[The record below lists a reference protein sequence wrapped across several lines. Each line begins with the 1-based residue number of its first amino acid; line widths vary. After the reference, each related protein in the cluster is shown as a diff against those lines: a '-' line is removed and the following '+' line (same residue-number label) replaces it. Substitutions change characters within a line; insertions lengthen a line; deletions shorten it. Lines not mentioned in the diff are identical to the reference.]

1 MSKNDLNCNVVRI
14 ELTFNKLHK
23 VKMNNQI
30 KPLRIFFQ
38 LFVFIFLLLNQN
50 VNSQFTWTRTY
61 GGAANDEAFSSLQ
74 TRDGNYVVVGDS
86 GYGLSS
92 VVIKYSKQGDVLW
105 KKSLPSAERVYLN
118 AAEDPGGNL
127 YFNTI
132 SGLLKMNSS
141 GVTLWKRNYSPVI
154 SFQYLK
160 FVDNNKNL
168 LCYGNN
174 SLGKIDS
181 AGRLLWYKDYLN
193 NQFPNTFVLS
203 AVEMNNSYYLTGIVQ
218 STGYQGFIRRLDTA
232 GNILWSKYTNTGTML
247 CSIVKSSNG
256 SLIVSGNNNN
266 YLYCRKVDLN
276 GNTAWDRTYTSDSLM
291 NGYAIIKAGQNK
303 FAIAS
308 GGYGIHSKFIMID
321 SGGSLVVNKTHY
333 YSVLDKVM
341 YLSVSAPNDSGF
353 IITGY
358 IKPQGTATFNWL
370 VVKTDKFGNT
380 TPIGIEPI
388 NNAIPEQF
396 NLYQNYP
403 NPFNP
408 STNIRF
414 EIPSEDHKHAI
425 DLNFSVY
432 DITGREVYAINESKS
447 PGTYE
452 ITFDG
457 SKLTSGIYF
466 YTLRAGEF
474 SQTQK
479 MILLK

>member
-1 MSKNDLNCNVVRI
+1 
-14 ELTFNKLHK
+14 
-23 VKMNNQI
+23 MNNLF
-30 KPLRIFFQ
+30 KPLPAFLKI
-38 LFVFIFLLLNQN
+38 VFILALILDQHA
-50 VNSQFTWTRTY
+50 NSQFTWTRTY

-92 VVIKYSKQGDVLW
+92 VVIKYSKQGDMIW

-118 AAEDPGGNL
+118 AAEDPAGNL
-127 YFNTI
+127 YFNTA
-132 SGLLKMNSS
+132 SGVMKTNSS
-141 GVTLWKRNYSPVI
+141 GVTLWKRNYSAVI
-154 SFQYLK
+154 GFQCLK
-160 FVDNNKNL
+160 FVDNSKNL

-181 AGRLLWYKDYLN
+181 SGRLLWYKSYQN
-193 NQFPNTFVLS
+193 IQYANTFVLG
-203 AVEMNNSYYLTGIVQ
+203 AIELNNSYYLTGIVQ
-218 STGYQGFIRRLDTA
+218 STGYQGFIRKLDTA
-232 GNILWSKYTNTGTML
+232 GNVLWSKYTNTGTML

-276 GNTAWDRTYTSDSLM
+276 GNTSWDRTYTADSLM
-291 NGYAIIKAGQNK
+291 NGYAIINAGHNRY
-303 FAIAS
+303 AIAS

-321 SGGSLVVNKTHY
+321 SMGNIAVNKTHF
-333 YSVLDKVM
+333 YSALDKVM
-341 YLSVSAPNDSGF
+341 YLSVSSPSDSGF

-358 IKPQGTATFNWL
+358 IKPQGATTFNWL
-370 VVKTDKFGNT
+370 VVKTDKLGNT

-388 NNAIPEQF
+388 NSAVPEQF
-396 NLYQNYP
+396 KMYQNYP

-414 EIPSEDHKHAI
+414 EIPYTAGK
-425 DLNFSVY
+425 NVY
-432 DITGREVYAINESKS
+432 DLYFKVYDLTGREVYAVNETK
-447 PGTYE
+447 PAGTYE
-452 ITFDG
+452 LTFDG

-466 YTLRAGEF
+466 YTLQAGEF
-474 SQTQK
+474 KQTRK

>member
-1 MSKNDLNCNVVRI
+1 
-14 ELTFNKLHK
+14 
-23 VKMNNQI
+23 MNNLF
-30 KPLRIFFQ
+30 KPLPAFLKI
-38 LFVFIFLLLNQN
+38 VFILALILGQHA
-50 VNSQFTWTRTY
+50 NSQFTWTRTF

-92 VVIKYSKQGDVLW
+92 VVIKYSKQGDMIW

-118 AAEDPGGNL
+118 AAEDPAGNL
-127 YFNTI
+127 YFNTL
-132 SGLLKMNSS
+132 SGVLKTNSS
-141 GVTLWKRNYSPVI
+141 GVTLWKRNYSAVI
-154 SFQYLK
+154 GFQCLK

-181 AGRLLWYKDYLN
+181 SGRLLWYKNFQNIQYA
-193 NQFPNTFVLS
+193 NTFVLG
-203 AVEMNNSYYLTGIVQ
+203 AIELNNSYYLTGIVQ
-218 STGYQGFIRRLDTA
+218 SIGYQGFIRKLDTA
-232 GNILWSKYTNTGTML
+232 GNVLWSKYTNTGTML
-247 CSIVKSSNG
+247 CSIVRSSNG

-276 GNTAWDRTYTSDSLM
+276 GNTSWDRTYTADSLM
-291 NGYAIIKAGQNK
+291 NGYAIIKAGHNR

-321 SGGSLVVNKTHY
+321 SMGNIAINKTHF
-333 YSVLDKVM
+333 YSALDKVM
-341 YLSVSAPNDSGF
+341 YLSVSSPNDSGF

-358 IKPQGTATFNWL
+358 IKPQGATTFNWL

-380 TPIGIEPI
+380 TPIGIESI
-388 NNAIPEQF
+388 NGAVPEQLK
-396 NLYQNYP
+396 LYQNYP

-414 EIPSEDHKHAI
+414 EIPYTTGK
-425 DLNFSVY
+425 NVY
-432 DITGREVYAINESKS
+432 DLYFKVYDLTGREVYAINETK
-447 PGTYE
+447 PAGTYE
-452 ITFDG
+452 LTFDG

-466 YTLRAGEF
+466 YTVRAGEF

>member
-1 MSKNDLNCNVVRI
+1 MQQRF
-14 ELTFNKLHK
+14 ELTFNKLQK
-23 VKMNNQI
+23 VEMINQI
-30 KPLRIFFQ
+30 APLRIFFQ
-38 LFVFIFLLLNQN
+38 IFIFSVLFLCQQAS
-50 VNSQFTWTRTY
+50 SQYMWTRTY

-86 GYGLSS
+86 GYGISS
-92 VVIKYSKQGDVLW
+92 VIIKYSKQGDILW

-181 AGRLLWYKDYLN
+181 AGRMLWYKDYLN

-203 AVEMNNSYYLTGIVQ
+203 IVELNNSYYLTGIVQ

-247 CSIVKSSNG
+247 CSIVKASNG
-256 SLIVSGNNNN
+256 SLIVSGHNNN

-308 GGYGIHSKFIMID
+308 GGYGIHSKFVMID
-321 SGGSLVVNKTHY
+321 SMGNVAVNKTHH
-333 YSVLDKVM
+333 YSALDKIM
-341 YLSVSAPNDSGF
+341 YLSISTPSDSGF
-353 IITGY
+353 IITGF
-358 IKPQGTATFNWL
+358 IKPQGTSTFNWL

-380 TPIGIEPI
+380 TPIGIESI
-388 NNAIPEQF
+388 NSTVPEQF
-396 NLYQNYP
+396 KLYQNYP

-408 STNIRF
+408 TTKIKF
-414 EIPSEDHKHAI
+414 EIPSIGQKQAFNLI
-425 DLNFSVY
+425 FSVY
-432 DITGREVYAINESKS
+432 DITGREVYEISDTKPA
-447 PGTYE
+447 GTYE

-474 SQTQK
+474 KETKK
-479 MILLK
+479 MIILK